1 MVMAKKKKGRPSR
14 FRLPKSASEE
24 QFLADEAV
32 LSSTKYKNKWALKL
46 LLEWKQQREMKV
58 PILDPGG
65 FFKDYELHKVNP
77 VSCEI
82 EDMDVISLNYW
93 LTKFVMEV
101 AKDSGERYPPRTVY
115 GIVCGVKR
123 YLGDKN
129 GDEALNPLDAH
140 DKRYGKVS
148 MLFLLVWCSKRET
161 FKQEDA
167 KPLTSLFN
175 AAFHEGTFQN
185 CNFHVVN
192 NFSKYGRE

>member
-1 MVMAKKKKGRPSR
+1 MVMAEKKKGRPSR

-24 QFLADEAV
+24 QVLADEAV
-32 LSSTKYKNKWALKL
+32 PSSTKYKNKWALKL
-46 LLEWKQQREMKV
+46 FREWLQQREMKV

-65 FFKDYELHKVNP
+65 LFKDYELHKVNP

-115 GIVCGVKR
+115 GIVCGLKR

-129 GDEALNPLDAH
+129 GDEALNPLEAD
-140 DKRYGKVS
+140 DKRYGKLS
-148 MLFLLVWCSKRET
+148 TLFLLVWYY
-161 FKQEDA
+161 
-167 KPLTSLFN
+167 LFG
-175 AAFHEGTFQN
+175 E
-185 CNFHVVN
+185 
-192 NFSKYGRE
+192 